1 MCIVLKVSRSGY
13 YRWFCEVLSNR
24 ELENQ
29 KLTIG
34 IKEVFEESKRTYS
47 SLRVTAAL
55 KRRCVNLLKP
65 RVAKLMRL
73 NNLKSKVR
81 KKYRVTT
88 NSNHIHAI
96 SNNHLDRNF
105 KPNAL
110 NDGIRHYLYKN

>member
-65 RVAKLMRL
+65 RVVKLMRL